1 MIDQY
6 QIQKAFFKISD
17 FVTWQKNGQ
26 LVLSPDF
33 QRRPVWKAGAK
44 SYLID
49 TIHKRLPIPIIFIRD
64 QRTDPDKIE
73 PMREVV
79 DGQQRIRTVISY
91 IAPQLLK
98 DFDLSRDVFNI
109 KKTHNKELA
118 GKSFKE
124 LDDDTKRAILD
135 YEFSVHI
142 LPSFVDD
149 REVIQIFRRMN
160 STTYGLT
167 KQELRN
173 SEWFGEFKS
182 AAYSLAAEQLE
193 RWRGWKTFT
202 EQDIARMSEVEHTSE
217 CLILIISG
225 KLSGKSSARTNK
237 FYKDY
242 DNSFRERKEVE
253 NRFRTVMDFIDT
265 RFQTSPGGFVLCK
278 KKTVYTFFAFIYS
291 RLFRLEPLKAGS
303 SKKPKLIPRRIISK
317 IVDANDMISNRK
329 APPRVLESTDRRTT
343 NPKERTILFRFLTES
358 IK

>member
-1 MIDQY
+1 M
-6 QIQKAFFKISD
+6 
-17 FVTWQKNGQ
+17 
-26 LVLSPDF
+26 
-33 QRRPVWKAGAK
+33 
-44 SYLID
+44 
-49 TIHKRLPIPIIFIRD
+49 
-64 QRTDPDKIE
+64 E

-91 IAPQLLK
+91 IAPKLLK
-98 DFDLSRDVFNI
+98 DFDPSRDVFDI
-109 KKTHNKELA
+109 KRTHNKELA
-118 GKSFKE
+118 GKSFRE

-173 SEWFGEFKS
+173 SEFFGEFKS
-182 AAYSLAAEQLE
+182 VAYSLAAEQLE
-193 RWRGWKTFT
+193 RWRRWKTFT

-225 KLSGKSSARTNK
+225 KLSGKSSAKINK

-242 DNSFRERKEVE
+242 DNKLRERKEIE
-253 NRFRTVMDFIDT
+253 NKFRTVMDFIDSH
-265 RFQTSPGGFVLCK
+265 FQTSPGVFVLCK
-278 KKTVYTFFAFIYS
+278 KKTLYTFFAFIYDL
-291 RLFRLEPLKAGS
+291 LFGLDQLKARS
-303 SKKPKLIPRRIISK
+303 SKKPKVISRTIISR
-317 IVDANDMISNRK
+317 IFEANDMISNRK
-329 APPRVLESTDRRTT
+329 APLPVLESTDRRTT

>member
-6 QIQKAFFKISD
+6 QIQKGFYKVSD
-17 FVTWQKNGQ
+17 FISWLKSGQ
-26 LVLSPDF
+26 LVLSPEF
-33 QRRPVWKAGAK
+33 QRRSVWKAGAK
-44 SYLID
+44 SFLID

-64 QRTDPDKIE
+64 RRIDPNKIE
-73 PMREVV
+73 PMREVI
-79 DGQQRIRTVISY
+79 DGQQRIRTVVSY
-91 IAPQLLK
+91 VAPQLLK
-98 DFDLSRDVFNI
+98 DFDPSRDVFNI
-109 KKTHNKELA
+109 KKTHNKDLA
-118 GKSFKE
+118 GKSFKQ

-135 YEFSVHI
+135 YEFSVHV

-225 KLSGKSSARTNK
+225 KLSGKSSARINK
-237 FYKDY
+237 FYRDY

-265 RFQTSPGGFVLCK
+265 RFQTPPGGFVLCK

-291 RLFRLEPLKAGS
+291 LLFRLEPLKAGS
-303 SKKPKLIPRRIISK
+303 SKKPKLISRRTISRIIE
-317 IVDANDMISNRK
+317 ANQMIRDRRASR
-329 APPRVLESTDRRTT
+329 RVLESTDRRTT
-343 NPKERTILFRFLTES
+343 NPKERTILFDFLTDS

>member
-1 MIDQY
+1 MIHRY
-6 QIQKAFFKISD
+6 QIQKGFYKVSD
-17 FVTWQKNGQ
+17 FISWQKSGQ
-26 LVLSPDF
+26 LVLSPEF

-91 IAPQLLK
+91 IAPKLLK
-98 DFDLSRDVFNI
+98 DFDPSRDVFNI

-135 YEFSVHI
+135 YEFSVHT

-193 RWRGWKTFT
+193 RWRRWKTFT

-225 KLSGKSSARTNK
+225 KLSGKSSAKINK

-242 DNSFRERKEVE
+242 DNKLRERKEIE
-253 NRFRTVMDFIDT
+253 NKFRTVMDFIDSH
-265 RFQTSPGGFVLCK
+265 FQTSPGVFVLCK
-278 KKTVYTFFAFIYS
+278 KKTLYTFFAFIYDL
-291 RLFRLEPLKAGS
+291 LFGLDQLKAGS
-303 SKKPKLIPRRIISK
+303 LKKPKVISRRIISK
-317 IVDANDMISNRK
+317 IVEANDMISNRT
-329 APPRVLESTDRRTT
+329 APSPVLESTDRRTT

>member
-1 MIDQY
+1 MIDRY
-6 QIQKAFFKISD
+6 QIQKTFYKISD
-17 FVTWQKNGQ
+17 FISWQKSGQ
-26 LVLSPDF
+26 LVLSPEF

-49 TIHKRLPIPIIFIRD
+49 TIHKGLPIPIIFIRD
-64 QRTDPDKIE
+64 RRTDPDKIE
-73 PMREVV
+73 PMREVI

-91 IAPQLLK
+91 IAPKLLK
-98 DFDLSRDVFNI
+98 DFDPSRDVFDI
-109 KKTHNKELA
+109 KRTHNKELA
-118 GKSFKE
+118 GKSFKQ

-173 SEWFGEFKS
+173 SEFFGEFKS

-193 RWRGWKTFT
+193 RWRRWKTFT

-225 KLSGKSSARTNK
+225 KLSGKSSAK
-237 FYKDY
+237 ISYFYKKY
-242 DNSFRERKEVE
+242 DDNLRERKEIE
-253 NRFRTVMDFIDT
+253 NRFRTVMDFIDSH
-265 RFQTSPGGFVLCK
+265 FQTGPGGFMLCR
-278 KKTVYTFFAFIYS
+278 KKTLYTFFVFIYDL
-291 RLFRLEPLKAGS
+291 LFGLEQLKAGS
-303 SKKPKLIPRRIISK
+303 SKKPKVISHHTISRI
-317 IVDANDMISNRK
+317 VEANDRIRDRT
-329 APPRVLESTDRRTT
+329 APSPVLESTDRRTT
-343 NPKERTILFRFLTES
+343 NPKERSILFSFLKDS
-358 IK
+358 IA